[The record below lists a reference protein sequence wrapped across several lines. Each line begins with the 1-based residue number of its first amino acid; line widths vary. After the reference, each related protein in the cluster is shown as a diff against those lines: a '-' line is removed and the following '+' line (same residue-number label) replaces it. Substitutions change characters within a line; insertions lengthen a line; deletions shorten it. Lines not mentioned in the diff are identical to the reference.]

1 MQIPG
6 SLDSP
11 SKHGKGTQTLQGLGG
26 ECATASGIPKDIRQ
40 LLHGNV
46 EAIKGTAE
54 STCVLKASAWGCV
67 VANGELAR
75 MVPTLV
81 YVSWGVPDSGDAW
94 GVHRISNLGSI
105 RGSHDLSRC

>member
-1 MQIPG
+1 MQVPG

-11 SKHGKGTQTLQGLGG
+11 SKHGKGTQTLQGLGR
-26 ECATASGIPKDIRQ
+26 ECATASGIPKDITQ

-81 YVSWGVPDSGDAW
+81 YVSCGGTGFRGCVGRAQ
-94 GVHRISNLGSI
+94 NFQLGKYPWEP
-105 RGSHDLSRC
+105 